1 MHNSYCAGIKIAMS
15 YTVSPEQLDRIYHNW
30 AVARNS
36 RPFLTVWMRSYAKV
50 ARGSAIAQ
58 QFENWVFEQG
68 GEIYQLNKKRYIKFN
83 SIENYTAFLL
93 VNA

>member
-1 MHNSYCAGIKIAMS
+1 MS

-30 AVARNS
+30 AVARNGRTYLS
-36 RPFLTVWMRSYAKV
+36 IWLRSYARV

-68 GEIYQLNKKRYIKFN
+68 GEIVQLNKKRYIKFN

-93 VNA
+93 INA